1 MSIEIYSKAETIKK
15 DGVYYYF
22 LKHHSK
28 NDCICRHQ
36 SVIDGNFNTK
46 FLMRDGRG
54 GSWSIKAHAPSIEFC
69 ERIAFTEY
77 NCPTSQVYGQI
88 QFGNKKNIALFWR
101 KHKVKNFEDF
111 TERQQENI
119 KMLID
124 WYDRPENRYTCDLSH
139 IPVDK
144 EYKTALEYC
153 GKTFAIYDNC
163 IEYKGQSYWDL
174 DNL

>member
-1 MSIEIYSKAETIKK
+1 MSIEIYGKAETIKK

-28 NDCICRHQ
+28 NDCVCRHQ

-54 GSWSIKAHAPSIEFC
+54 GSWSIKAHAPSEIYQSQ
-69 ERIAFTEY
+69 IAFTRY
-77 NCPTSQVYGQI
+77 NCPTSYMYGQI

-111 TERQQENI
+111 SERQQSNI
-119 KMLID
+119 LSIID
-124 WYDRPENRYTCDLSH
+124 WYNGKDNTYRLDLSA
-139 IPVDK
+139 IPAEK
-144 EYKTALEYC
+144 EYKTIHEYC
-153 GKTFAIYDNC
+153 GNNITMQGNS
-163 IEYKGQSYWDL
+163 IEYKGQSYWNL

>member
-15 DGVYYYF
+15 DGITYYF

-28 NDCICRHQ
+28 NDCVCRHQ

-54 GSWSIKAHAPSIEFC
+54 GSWSIKAHAPSDEYQTQ
-69 ERIAFTEY
+69 IAFTCY
-77 NCPTSQVYGQI
+77 NAPTSYMYGQI

-101 KHKVKNFEDF
+101 KHKIKSFEGF
-111 TERQQENI
+111 NEVQQTNI
-119 KMLID
+119 SKIID
-124 WYDRPENRYTCDLSH
+124 WYNKSGYKCDLSA
-139 IPVDK
+139 IPADK
-144 EYKTALEYC
+144 EYKTIQEYC
-153 GKTFAIYDNC
+153 GKNYTMKDYS
-163 IEYKGQSYWDL
+163 IEYKGQHYWNL